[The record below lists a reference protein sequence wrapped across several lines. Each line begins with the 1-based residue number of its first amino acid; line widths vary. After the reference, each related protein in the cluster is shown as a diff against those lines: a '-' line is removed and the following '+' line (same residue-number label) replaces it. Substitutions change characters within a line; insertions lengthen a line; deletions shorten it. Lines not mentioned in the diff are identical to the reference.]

1 MSARDS
7 DRELDDLLRDDGGD
21 VGSLYKRLPRYEPP
35 RRLDRAVLGE
45 AARAIHSGKPPRRQ
59 RWIVGVGS
67 AAGIVLAA
75 GIAWRIG
82 HDPFGAGTTP
92 AAAPTVV
99 PVQPISESTRAKHA
113 ESKASADADR
123 NDAATPD
130 KTAAP
135 SAGNLAAPA
144 PAQRAEPAPQRKTR
158 VAAKPPASM
167 PASAAPAPPPVAEMQ
182 AAPPETPNDRARER
196 ESMQSV
202 DDKHAAGASSDAAS
216 NAQPFAGGAAKRDP
230 APSSSRMAPALS
242 APSGS
247 VELARDT
254 QLAPQDWLAHIG
266 QLARHGRTQQA
277 TESLRLFHRA
287 HPDWVI
293 PDELAPLLK

>member
-7 DRELDDLLRDDGGD
+7 DRELDDLLRDDGGEI
-21 VGSLYKRLPRYEPP
+21 GSLYKRLPHYEPP

-82 HDPFGAGTTP
+82 HDPLGSQATP
-92 AAAPTVV
+92 GAAPIIV
-99 PVQPISESTRAKHA
+99 PVQPISESARTRHA
-113 ESKASADADR
+113 ESKPSADADR
-123 NDAATPD
+123 SDAVAPSEN
-130 KTAAP
+130 AAP
-135 SAGNLAAPA
+135 TAGMVAAPPPA
-144 PAQRAEPAPQRKTR
+144 PRAEPTPQRKAR
-158 VAAKPPASM
+158 AAAKPPA
-167 PASAAPAPPPVAEMQ
+167 PAAPAPPPP
-182 AAPPETPNDRARER
+182 AAMKAASPEPPSDVARER
-196 ESMQSV
+196 ESTESFE
-202 DDKHAAGASSDAAS
+202 DKRAGGTASDAAS
-216 NAQPFAGGAAKRDP
+216 NAQPFAGGAAQREQSP
-230 APSSSRMAPALS
+230 PTSRMAPALS

-247 VELARDT
+247 VELQRDT

-266 QLARHGRTQQA
+266 QLARQGRTQQA